1 MGDLWDCIEKA
12 KRQGEEFSAAERQR
26 VEQAMNLRRL
36 ESRIDDL
43 QEQIAELKLRID
55 VLVQRGAVPDAA
67 SKQAHPQYSFTE
79 WLFMYGHQDESSG
92 HSVWMIEEA
101 DVVDWLKRCGLE
113 DYI

>member
-36 ESRIDDL
+36 ENRIDDL
-43 QEQIAELKLRID
+43 QEQIVELKRRVSVLTTPD
-55 VLVQRGAVPDAA
+55 VA
-67 SKQAHPQYSFTE
+67 SKPAYPQYSFTE
-79 WLFMYGHQDESSG
+79 WLLKYGHFDKTG
-92 HSVWMIEEA
+92 YGVWVIEEA
-101 DVVDWLKRCGLE
+101 DVEDWLKRCGLE

>member
-12 KRQGEEFSAAERQR
+12 KRQGEEFSAAAERQR

-43 QEQIAELKLRID
+43 QEQIVELKR
-55 VLVQRGAVPDAA
+55 REAA
-67 SKQAHPQYSFTE
+67 SDVSSKRPFPHYGFTE
-79 WLFMYGHQDESSG
+79 WLLLYGYQNEDNTW
-92 HSVWMIEEA
+92 VIEEA